1 MKTLLIALSV
11 VSVSLKKKT
20 CPGHEE
26 TTATQEQ
33 KAPPVAKKAKKAPRS
48 DSVKKTPRKT

>member
-1 MKTLLIALSV
+1 MKTLLIALSM
-11 VSVSLKKKT
+11 VSFSSATLA

-48 DSVKKTPRKT
+48 ESVKKTPRKT

>member
-1 MKTLLIALSV
+1 MKTLLIALSM
-11 VSVSLKKKT
+11 VSFSSAALA

-33 KAPPVAKKAKKAPRS
+33 KAPPAAKKAKKAPRS
-48 DSVKKTPRKT
+48 ESVKKTPRKT